1 MDIQIIQSKIHT
13 LRGQRVMF
21 DFDLAILYEVQT
33 KALNQAVKRNIEHF
47 PEDFLFQLS
56 EEEWQSLRSQIV
68 TLDSNRSQ
76 IVTGSDGM
84 MWSQSVTTSQKHREG
99 KSLPYAFTELGVAM
113 LSSVLHSKK
122 AIQVNIAIMRAFVKL
137 RHYALT
143 YTELAQKITEL
154 EAKTG
159 KDIADIHEVLHWLGE
174 QNQART
180 AEIAGLEPSSNPWQA
195 RRPIGFQKED

>member
-180 AEIAGLEPSSNPWQA
+180 AEIAGLEPSSNPWQT

>member
-13 LRGQRVMF
+13 LRGQRVML

-180 AEIAGLEPSSNPWQA
+180 AEIAGLEPSSNAWQT